1 MVNFP
6 QDVMVPT
13 TRVGAVTKY
22 DVCLSFAGEDRTY
35 VDEVAQHLKS
45 LGVRIFY
52 DNDAQ
57 VDLWGKNLTEYLD
70 EIYRNQSRYCLMFVS
85 RHYAE
90 KMWTKHERQSA
101 FDRAMTQDQ
110 EYVLPVR
117 FDDTVLPGLRTGV
130 GYLDG
135 TRFTPVRLAEMVAQ
149 KLGTATPPH
158 RAAGWE
164 YALFVDT
171 VRAGLRGLK
180 SKRVDHDMAFAKTV
194 RTFTTDTE
202 ALDYFTARTRA
213 FDNIINAIAE
223 VLSPQRQ
230 LLAFGANGQRGDEE
244 KITRLATM
252 FVEVY
257 DNLLAWAAELRGT
270 STPEKFRALYAATAR
285 LADQPLQQID
295 EFVERF
301 GAARGSGELRLT
313 IDYDPAE
320 VEAELTKVQTN

>member
-1 MVNFP
+1 M
-6 QDVMVPT
+6 
-13 TRVGAVTKY
+13 TKY

-35 VDEVAQHLKS
+35 VDEVARHLKE
-45 LGVRIFY
+45 LGVKVFY
-52 DNDAQ
+52 DDDEQ

-70 EIYRNQSRYCLMFVS
+70 EVYRKESRFCVMFVS
-85 RHYAE
+85 RHYAA

-101 FDRAMTQDQ
+101 FDRAMTQDD

-117 FDDTVLPGLRTGV
+117 FDATELPGLRTGV
-130 GYLDG
+130 GYLDAA
-135 TRFTPVRLAEMVAQ
+135 RVTPRRLAEMVAR
-149 KLGTATPPH
+149 KLGTATPPQ
-158 RAAGWE
+158 RAEGWE
-164 YALFVDT
+164 YALFADT
-171 VRAGLRGLK
+171 VRAGLRGLQ
-180 SKRVDHDMAFAKTV
+180 SKRVDHDMAFARNV

-202 ALDYFTARTRA
+202 ALDYFAARTRA

-230 LLAFGANGQRGDEE
+230 LLAFGANGHRGDEE

-257 DNLLAWAAELRGT
+257 DNLLTWAAELRGT
-270 STPEKFRALYAATAR
+270 ATPEKFRPLYAATAR
-285 LADQPLQQID
+285 LADQPLAQID
-295 EFVERF
+295 EFVRRF
-301 GAARGSGELRLT
+301 ADARGSGELRLT

>member
-1 MVNFP
+1 
-6 QDVMVPT
+6 
-13 TRVGAVTKY
+13 VTKY
-22 DVCLSFAGEDRTY
+22 DICLSFAGEDRDY
-35 VDEVAQHLKS
+35 VDEVARHLKD
-45 LGVRIFY
+45 LGVKVFY

-85 RHYAE
+85 KHYAA

-135 TRFTPVRLAEMVAQ
+135 TRVTPRRLAEMAAQ
-149 KLGTATPPH
+149 KLGAATPPQ
-158 RAAGWE
+158 RQAGWE
-164 YALFVDT
+164 YELFADA
-171 VRAGLRGLK
+171 VRAGLRGLH
-180 SKRVDHDMAFAKTV
+180 SKRVDHDMAFTKTV

-202 ALDYFTARTRA
+202 ALDYYTARTHA
-213 FDNIINAIAE
+213 FDNIINAITD

-230 LLAFGANGQRGDEE
+230 QLAFGANGQKGDEE
-244 KITRLATM
+244 KINRLAAM

-257 DNLLAWAAELRGT
+257 DDLLTWAADLRGT
-270 STPEKFRALYAATAR
+270 RTPDRHRALYEATAR

-301 GAARGSGELRLT
+301 KTAHGSGHLRLT
-313 IDYDPAE
+313 IDYDPSE
-320 VEAELTKVQTN
+320 VEAEFKKVQTT